1 MVEKI
6 TTAQFK
12 ELIKDTSK
20 PLVVDCYADWCMPCK
35 MSSPAFAKM
44 GDKYKEKA
52 TFIKINVD
60 EEPAVSHAFNIR
72 GVPSF
77 VIMEGNKI
85 KEMVVGADLK
95 RLESSLQKL
104 LSKKTDES
112 IFVN

>member
-6 TTAQFK
+6 NTAQFK
-12 ELIKDTSK
+12 ELIQDKNSL
-20 PLVVDCYADWCMPCK
+20 LVVDCYADWCMPCK

-44 GDKYKEKA
+44 GDKYTGKA
-52 TFIKINVD
+52 KFVKVNVD

-77 VIMEGNKI
+77 AILRGNKI

-95 RLESSLQKL
+95 KLEKSLLNL
-104 LSKKTDES
+104 LEQSEK
-112 IFVN
+112 INA

>member
-6 TTAQFK
+6 NTQKFK
-12 ELIKDTSK
+12 ELIQKDEI
-20 PLVVDCYADWCMPCK
+20 LVVDCYADWCMPCK

-44 GDKYKEKA
+44 GDKYTGQAKFVKV
-52 TFIKINVD
+52 NVD

-77 VIMEGNKI
+77 AILRGNKI

-95 RLESSLQKL
+95 KLEKSLQKIL
-104 LSKKTDES
+104 ATSKS
-112 IFVN
+112 VVPN

>member
-1 MVEKI
+1 MVEKVN
-6 TTAQFK
+6 TEKFK
-12 ELIKDTSK
+12 ELIKDNSQ

-44 GDKYKEKA
+44 GDKYKDRA
-52 TFIKINVD
+52 RFIKVNVD
-60 EEPAVSHAFNIR
+60 EEPSVSHAFNIR

-85 KEMVVGADLK
+85 KEMVVGADLR

-104 LSKKTDES
+104 
-112 IFVN
+112 